1 MTAVVIPRDR
11 EYAYALLPVPR
22 DCRSVL
28 PGCRNRP
35 TYRTTFYVMTFGDG
49 QDTGRGSQV
58 RGCPYRKHSTGL
70 CGTTAGVKVVGPGRE
85 RE

>member
-1 MTAVVIPRDR
+1 MAAVVIPRDR

-35 TYRTTFYVMTFGDG
+35 TYRTTFYVRIADGDHKYG
-49 QDTGRGSQV
+49 GAHTV
-58 RGCPYRKHSTGL
+58 NTALGC
-70 CGTTAGVKVVGPGRE
+70 AGRE